1 MRYPVP
7 FASSV
12 VSPNHDIVTAS
23 PPVSPNVV
31 ARILIIQKRSV
42 TCGTFATS
50 SHFLSSIECLTRAA
64 ASNSIED
71 ESSQKQDRQCAP
83 ASTIKAD
90 EAEMESETNSP
101 TPDKEAQTSAPAD
114 RPLARIA
121 SFFGLKRN
129 LAILLIAIFVI
140 GAGEELWMRFVPKYL
155 QTLGAS
161 VFVIGLYDAIKT
173 LLGAVYAYPGGVIVD
188 LWGHRRA
195 FLTFNIVSIVG
206 YALVL
211 LVPHWGAV
219 IVGMFLF
226 LSWSCFSLP
235 ATFSLVAAALE
246 ANRHAMGIG
255 VQSVIKRLPIM
266 IAPFFG
272 GVLIDHFGVVNGVR
286 IALLVSIV
294 LSAATILLQA
304 PNHDEP
310 KPETAKERLNFFQS
324 LREFNSPMRRLLLSD
339 ILIRFCERIPYAWVV
354 IFALDYIGLSAKE
367 VGVLISVEM
376 LAATLCIIP
385 ASYYADRYGREP
397 FVIVTFIMF
406 TVFPLSLYVSRSFSA
421 LVVAFA
427 IRGFK
432 EFGDTS
438 RKALIIGYCDPA
450 RCGQMVGAY
459 YLVRDLIVSMGAI
472 VGAYLWHQGAA
483 INFLGAA
490 AFGIAGTIFYIKTIR
505 EQRLDE
511 LEKMKEEISR
521 RRFR

>member
-1 MRYPVP
+1 M
-7 FASSV
+7 
-12 VSPNHDIVTAS
+12 
-23 PPVSPNVV
+23 
-31 ARILIIQKRSV
+31 RSV
-42 TCGTFATS
+42 A
-50 SHFLSSIECLTRAA
+50 
-64 ASNSIED
+64 N
-71 ESSQKQDRQCAP
+71 
-83 ASTIKAD
+83 
-90 EAEMESETNSP
+90 
-101 TPDKEAQTSAPAD
+101 
-114 RPLARIA
+114 
-121 SFFGLKRN
+121 FFGLKRN
-129 LAILLIAIFVI
+129 LAVLLLAIFVI
-140 GAGEELWMRFVPKYL
+140 GAGEELWMRFVPKFL
-155 QTLGAS
+155 QTLGAT
-161 VFVIGLYDAIKT
+161 VFVIGLYDALRT
-173 LLGAVYAYPGGVIVD
+173 LLGAVYAYPGGVLVD

-211 LVPHWGAV
+211 FIPHWGAV
-219 IVGMFLF
+219 IAGMFLF

-272 GVLIDHFGVVNGVR
+272 GVLIDRFGVIGGVR
-286 IALLVSIV
+286 IALVISIV
-294 LSAATILLQA
+294 LSSATIFVQRRLR
-304 PNHDEP
+304 DEP
-310 KPETAKERLNFFQS
+310 KEETLEERLNFWQS

-354 IFALDYIGLSAKE
+354 IFAMDYIGVSAKE
-367 VGVLISVEM
+367 IGVLTAVEM

-385 ASYYADRYGREP
+385 AAHYADRYGREP

-406 TVFPLSLYVSRSFSA
+406 TLFPIGLLVSKSFSA
-421 LVVAFA
+421 LLIAFV

-459 YLVRDLIVSMGAI
+459 YLVRDLIVSAGAI
-472 VGAYLWHQGAA
+472 LGAYLWSVNP
-483 INFLGAA
+483 IMNFLGAA
-490 AFGIAGTIFYIKTIR
+490 ALGIAGTIFYIKTIR
-505 EQRLDE
+505 QEREDSIEDL
-511 LEKMKEEISR
+511 KEEIAR